1 MPVTI
6 QNSTDK
12 THPLKKSRQ
21 WFIGVWL
28 IRVTYIVISISCLID
43 IILGFTDKFDW
54 VDWTSLFIRLAA
66 VVIISIF
73 CESSLKKN
81 KPIPA
86 VLITIVV
93 SEIALFFMCV
103 VSPLMIAWLLGII
116 ISLLLSLL
124 VIQLM
129 PSSWMGKGVFIAF
142 VGGALVALTDFLP
155 KTVNYQVN
163 VSDPQA
169 LLLAGMAIGLSVLL
183 FARYSKYPV
192 TAKLVLAISTLVV
205 FGVNILGII
214 ISSVLLNSDNIL
226 PNTISAISAWF
237 LFGSQIFIIFSAV
250 AALWLARFITKP
262 LLEIVDVADKIAH
275 EGDLSQRSI
284 TRYQDEVGLMSDSFN
299 QLIGSLHDMV
309 DIAEKISNGDLTMD
323 VLPKSDRDDLGNAF
337 KKMVA
342 SLRITVASVASNAAE
357 LNQSAAEL
365 SEASLQAR
373 AATDQITSSMQQMAS
388 SSQNQTSAVAATSN
402 SVEQMAKAI
411 EGVARGSQEQSQSV
425 AAATEITDQIN
436 TAIRQVAQNANAV
449 ATDSASA
456 AETAKNGSKIVEG
469 TLTGM
474 QTIKS
479 KVDAASAKIEEMGQR
494 SQEIGAIIETIEDIA
509 SQTNLLALNA
519 AIEAAR
525 AGEHGKGFAVVA
537 DEVRKLAERS
547 SLATKEIGKLIT
559 GIQSTVSEA
568 VQAMAESSR
577 EVQDGVSNA
586 NLAGKALIDILAAT
600 TAVNQQA
607 ALASEATARM
617 EQASQLLVSAV
628 DSVSEI
634 VEQNTAATEEMAATS
649 SEVSQAIEHIASA
662 SEENSAEVEQVSA
675 STEEMSAQIAEV
687 TDAAVSLSSMAK
699 ALDQIVIG
707 FKLSGHKD

>member
-1 MPVTI
+1 MTVTT
-6 QNSTDK
+6 QNNTQKALPSK
-12 THPLKKSRQ
+12 ISKQ
-21 WFIGVWL
+21 WTIGVWL
-28 IRVTYIVISISCLID
+28 IRVTYIVISISCIID

-66 VVIISIF
+66 VAIIAIF
-73 CESSLKKN
+73 CESSLKKK

-86 VLITIVV
+86 VLITIIV

-129 PSSWMGKGVFIAF
+129 PPSWMGKGIFIAF

-155 KTVNYQVN
+155 KTVNYQIN
-163 VSDPQA
+163 LGDPQA

-192 TAKLVLAISTLVV
+192 TAKLVLAITTLVV

-214 ISSVLLNSDNIL
+214 VSSVLLHSESIA
-226 PNTISAISAWF
+226 PETVSAISAWF
-237 LFGSQIFIIFSAV
+237 LFGSQIFVIFSAV
-250 AALWLARFITKP
+250 ASIWLARFITIP
-262 LLEIVDVADKIAH
+262 LLEIVEVADKISH
-275 EGDLSQRSI
+275 EGDLSHRSI
-284 TRYQDEVGLMSDSFN
+284 TRYQDEVGLMSESFN
-299 QLIGSLHDMV
+299 QLIGSLNEMA
-309 DIAEKISNGDLTMD
+309 DIAEEISNGDLTME
-323 VLPKSDRDDLGNAF
+323 LMPKSDHDDLGNAF
-337 KKMVA
+337 KKMIT

-388 SSQNQTSAVAATSN
+388 SSQNQITAVTTTST
-402 SVEQMAKAI
+402 SVEQLANAI

-425 AAATEITDQIN
+425 AKATEITDQIN
-436 TAIRQVAQNANAV
+436 EAIRQVAQNANGV
-449 ATDSASA
+449 AADSASA
-456 AETAKNGSKIVEG
+456 AETAKNGSQIVEG
-469 TLTGM
+469 TLSGM

-479 KVDAASAKIEEMGQR
+479 KVDAASDKIEEMGKR
-494 SQEIGAIIETIEDIA
+494 SQEIGAIVETIEDIA

-547 SLATKEIGKLIT
+547 SLATKEIGTLIS
-559 GIQSTVSEA
+559 GIQTTVKDA
-568 VQAMAESSR
+568 VQAMEESSR
-577 EVQDGVSNA
+577 EVEEGVINA
-586 NLAGKALIDILAAT
+586 NLAGKALGDILDAT
-600 TAVNQQA
+600 TAVNKQA
-607 ALASEATARM
+607 ALASEATARI
-617 EQASQLLVSAV
+617 EQASQQLVVAV
-628 DSVSEI
+628 DAVSEI

-649 SEVSQAIEHIASA
+649 SEVSLAIELIASA
-662 SEENSAEVEQVSA
+662 SEENNAEVEQVSA
-675 STEEMSAQIAEV
+675 STEEMSAQIVEM
-687 TDAAVSLSSMAK
+687 TEAASSLSTMAK

-707 FKLSGHKD
+707 FKISNNND

>member
-1 MPVTI
+1 MAVSSS
-6 QNSTDK
+6 NSTDK
-12 THPLKKSRQ
+12 VLNPKKSRQ
-21 WFIGVWL
+21 WLIGVWL
-28 IRVTYIVISISCLID
+28 IRVTYIALSISCVID
-43 IILGFTDKFDW
+43 IIIGFTEKFDW
-54 VDWTSLFIRLAA
+54 VDWTSLLIRLTA
-66 VVIISIF
+66 VAIIVIF
-73 CESSLKKN
+73 AEPSLKKN
-81 KPIPA
+81 NPIPA
-86 VLITIVV
+86 VLTTILV

-129 PSSWMGKGVFIAF
+129 PPSWMGKGIFISF
-142 VGGALVALTDFLP
+142 VGGAVVALTDFLP
-155 KTVNYQVN
+155 KTVSYQIN

-169 LLLAGMAIGLSVLL
+169 LLLTAMAIGLSVLL

-205 FGVNILGII
+205 FGVNILGVI
-214 ISSVLLNSDNIL
+214 ISSVLLRSENMATE
-226 PNTISAISAWF
+226 TISTISSWF

-262 LLEIVDVADKIAH
+262 LLEIVEVADKISR

-284 TRYQDEVGLMSDSFN
+284 THYQDEVGLMSDSFN
-299 QLIGSLHDMV
+299 QLIASLYEMAN
-309 DIAEKISNGDLTMD
+309 IAEQISNGDLTME
-323 VLPKSDRDDLGNAF
+323 VTPKSDHDDLGNAF
-337 KKMVA
+337 KKMVS
-342 SLRITVASVASNAAE
+342 SLRVTVASVAANAAE

-373 AATDQITSSMQQMAS
+373 AATDQITNSMQQMAS
-388 SSQNQTSAVAATSN
+388 SSQDQTSAIAATSN
-402 SVEQMAKAI
+402 SVEQMSKAI

-425 AAATEITDQIN
+425 SKATEITDQIN
-436 TAIRQVAQNANAV
+436 TAIRQVALNANAV

-456 AETAKNGSKIVEG
+456 AETAKNGSQIVEG

-474 QTIKS
+474 HTIKT
-479 KVDAASAKIEEMGQR
+479 KVDAASEKIEEMGKR
-494 SQEIGAIIETIEDIA
+494 SLEIGAIVETIEEIA

-547 SLATKEIGKLIT
+547 SLATKEIDALIN
-559 GIQSTVSEA
+559 GIQSTVSDA
-568 VQAMAESSR
+568 VQAMAESSS
-577 EVQDGVSNA
+577 EVEDGVTNA
-586 NLAGKALIDILAAT
+586 NLAGKALADILGAT
-600 TAVNQQA
+600 TAANKQA

-617 EQASQLLVSAV
+617 EQASQELVIAV
-628 DSVSEI
+628 DAVSEI

-649 SEVSQAIEHIASA
+649 SEVSQSIEHIASA

-687 TDAAVSLSSMAK
+687 TDAAASLSSMAK
-699 ALDQIVIG
+699 ALDQIVLG
-707 FKLSGHKD
+707 FKLTRE